1 MKYFFP
7 LFMILISIGL
17 TSCGA
22 SKELTSEVNA
32 AKSSLQQCQDEVAQ
46 LQRELAQAKN
56 SLGGSGDQLTQ
67 IQAENQSL
75 RSQLNS
81 MQGQLATV
89 TQQMQASSDDYGTWF
104 RVQIGAYEERRI
116 DNSLETTDQL
126 SLETRNDLQKVALG
140 RFRVYE
146 DAKQLQTQL
155 QAMGLKDAWVVS
167 YQDGQR
173 ISIEQALK
181 K

>member
-7 LFMILISIGL
+7 LLALVL
-17 TSCGA
+17 TLSLSSCGA
-22 SKELTSEVNA
+22 SKELTAEVES
-32 AKSSLQQCQDEVAQ
+32 AKSSLKQCEDQVAS
-46 LQRELAQAKN
+46 LQRELTQAKN
-56 SLGGSGDQLTQ
+56 MLGGSGDQLTQ

-75 RSQLNS
+75 RNQLNN

-89 TQQMQASSDDYGTWF
+89 TQQMQESSDNYGVWF

-126 SLETRNDLQKVALG
+126 SLETRNELQKIALG

-155 QAMGLKDAWVVS
+155 QEMGLKDAWVVS
-167 YQDGQR
+167 YKDGVR
-173 ISIEQALK
+173 IPVEDALRN
-181 K
+181 